1 MHGHALLQS
10 VAVAALILA
19 NGFFVAAE
27 FALVSV
33 RRTRVQQMVE
43 TGVTGAAAVRR
54 LLLDLDSFL
63 SAVQLGVTLCSLA
76 LGWVG
81 EPLVAGFF
89 LDLLRY
95 VPHAQTAS
103 HVLSAALGFAL
114 ITYLH
119 VLLGE
124 LTPKSLALRRIEPMA
139 IAIAGP
145 MLLFMTLTQP
155 ALRFLQRSART
166 VLAIFGVP
174 LTVELSAH
182 SPEELKLTASA
193 TRRMELI
200 TPFQEQIIHRALELD
215 EVSVRQIMTPRQKIV
230 SLPAEMPIEQAS
242 ANINDHLHSRVPVFE
257 DAPEHIIGI
266 VYAKDVAR
274 LMHFLR
280 TATTRSPHAPIAE
293 LRLRQIMRDVLMVP
307 ETKSVAGLIEDFQ
320 RRRRQIAIVVDEYGT
335 TTGLVTAEDLIEQLT
350 GEIED
355 EFDDPVRPIL
365 TSASGAL
372 LLEGSLNLRDLE
384 TQMQWPLPR
393 DGDVETL
400 AGFALTQLG
409 RIPTPGDSFT
419 FDQRLFTI
427 TEMDGYRIRQM
438 RVEPMTK
445 SATESTTEHT
455 TDASLPALK
464 LPYSSESRA

>member
-1 MHGHALLQS
+1 MHGHALFQS

-27 FALVSV
+27 FALVSL
-33 RRTRVQQMVE
+33 RRTRVDQMIEAKVD
-43 TGVTGAAAVRR
+43 GASSVRR

-76 LGWVG
+76 LGWIG
-81 EPLVAGFF
+81 EPLAAGFF
-89 LDLLRY
+89 LDLLRG
-95 VPHAQTAS
+95 VPHAQTVAGI
-103 HVLSAALGFAL
+103 LSATLGFAL

-124 LTPKSLALRRIEPMA
+124 LTPKSLALRRVEPMA

-145 MLLFMTLTQP
+145 MLLFMAITRP
-155 ALRFLQRSART
+155 ALRFLQRSARA
-166 VLAIFGVP
+166 VLAVFGVP

-200 TPFQEQIIHRALELD
+200 SPFQERLIHGSLELD
-215 EVSVRQIMTPRQKIV
+215 EITVRQVMTPRQKIV
-230 SLPAEMPIEQAS
+230 SLPAEMLIEEAS
-242 ANINDHLHSRVPVFE
+242 ASINDHLHSRVPVYE
-257 DAPEHIIGI
+257 HAPEHIVGI

-280 TATTRSPHAPIAE
+280 TATTRSPNAPIAE

-307 ETKSVAGLIEDFQ
+307 ETKSVAGLMEDLQ

-335 TTGLVTAEDLIEQLT
+335 TSGLVTAEDLIEQLT

-365 TSASGAL
+365 TTASGAL

-384 TQMQWPLPR
+384 TQMQWSLPR

-409 RIPTPGDSFT
+409 RIPRPNESFV
-419 FDQRLFTI
+419 FDGRLFTI

-438 RVEPMTK
+438 RVEPVPPA
-445 SATESTTEHT
+445 SVASSHAA
-455 TDASLPALK
+455 DAHPGKGQPA
-464 LPYSSESRA
+464 